1 MKKRKPKKSKSKFP
15 IIIIGAVIVGIV
27 VFYFYSA
34 DQAKIR
40 GSVFG
45 SEIQILQENIASE
58 QNRFI
63 STITQWE
70 EGNITKEEMIR
81 VGESHLDEFNKL
93 LEKYDELQPPDAFSP
108 SVRLLKL
115 SLDYQI
121 QSHELRLIWMK
132 TGDEL
137 ELIRSSELTQLS
149 FEAEQ
154 TGLKAF
160 NDAKNGVIKTSPSP
174 LIEKLT
180 KEEHDKAKMVVLD
193 LYKFQDA
200 ACITKLGAPFENV
213 EQKADYENCIKNV
226 EKNKERDLKL
236 LEGRCCI

>member
-1 MKKRKPKKSKSKFP
+1 
-15 IIIIGAVIVGIV
+15 

-45 SEIQILQENIASE
+45 NEIQTLQEEIASE

-63 STITQWE
+63 STISQWE
-70 EGNITKEEMIR
+70 EGNISNEEMIII
-81 VGESHLDEFNKL
+81 GESHLEEFNKL
-93 LEKYDELQPPDAFSP
+93 LGKYDKLQPPDAFSP
-108 SVRLLKL
+108 SVRLFKL
-115 SLDYQI
+115 SLEYQI
-121 QSHELRLIWMK
+121 QSHELRLIWIK
-132 TGDEL
+132 TGDES

-160 NDAKNGVIKTSPSP
+160 NDAKLGKTSP
-174 LIEKLT
+174 LNQKLT
-180 KEEHDKAKMVVLD
+180 REEHDKAKSVVLD
-193 LYKFQDA
+193 LYEYQEA
-200 ACITKLGAPFENV
+200 GCITQLGAPFENIQQ
-213 EQKADYENCIKNV
+213 ESDYENCIKRAEN
-226 EKNKERDLKL
+226 NKELDLKS